1 MPTEILLPAPTADF
15 EEGTI
20 ESWHK
25 SEGDW
30 VEAGEVLLDIETD
43 KALIEVEALHSGIL
57 GKILFPGGSENVA
70 VNTVV
75 GLLLSDGESADEVAT
90 HLADDGVKSE
100 SASASASA
108 SASEEGTGRENDSS
122 ATSGLSSEST
132 GENRFFA
139 SPLARRIATLSGLD
153 ISELKGRGPNGR
165 ILKADVE
172 LAIESA
178 AQVSATAGVVASPS
192 VPLGEKPAGTTTD
205 ANADRLAGSTASST
219 ESKNYT
225 ALPNSK
231 MRKVIA
237 RRLSESKRDVPH
249 FYLNVDCEID
259 ALLALRKEING
270 KSPEGDGAY
279 KLSVNDF
286 IIKASA
292 LALRD
297 VPAANASWTEDAI
310 HQYKEVDIS
319 VAVATPGGLI
329 TPIVRNADVKGLATL
344 SDEVKNLAA
353 RARDGK
359 LQPHEYQG
367 GGFSI
372 SNLGMFGIK
381 QFSAIVNPPQSC
393 ILAVGAGEQ
402 RPVVRDGELAV
413 ATVMSCTLSVD
424 HRTVDGAV
432 GAEFLQAIKKHL
444 ENPMTMLLR
453 AG

>member
-30 VEAGEVLLDIETD
+30 VEVGEVLLDIETD

-57 GKILFPGGSENVA
+57 GKIFFPGGSENVA

-75 GLLLSDGESADEVAT
+75 GLLLNEGESADDIAT
-90 HLADDGVKSE
+90 DAPADGVE
-100 SASASASA
+100 NVSASGESS
-108 SASEEGTGRENDSS
+108 GRESETS
-122 ATSGLSSEST
+122 APSGLSSEST
-132 GENRFFA
+132 GLATDTGVKKSDGGGENRFFA
-139 SPLARRIATLSGLD
+139 SPLARRIASLAGLD
-153 ISELKGRGPNGR
+153 IRELRGRGPNGR
-165 ILKADVE
+165 ILKVDVE
-172 LAIESA
+172 LAIELAAQASSA
-178 AQVSATAGVVASPS
+178 ASVVASPS
-192 VPLGEKPAGTTTD
+192 VPTGKNTTAD
-205 ANADRLAGSTASST
+205 ANVTGNTPSNA

-225 ALPNSK
+225 EIPNSK

-237 RRLSESKRDVPH
+237 RRLSESKREVPH

-259 ALLALRKEING
+259 ALLELRKEING

-286 IIKASA
+286 IIKACG

-310 HQYKEVDIS
+310 HQYKDVDIS

-329 TPIVRNADVKGLATL
+329 TPIIRNADIKGLATI

-359 LQPHEYQG
+359 LLPHEYQG

-402 RPVVRDGELAV
+402 RPVVRDGVLAV

>member
-1 MPTEILLPAPTADF
+1 MC
-15 EEGTI
+15 
-20 ESWHK
+20 
-25 SEGDW
+25 
-30 VEAGEVLLDIETD
+30 IETD
-43 KALIEVEALHSGIL
+43 KALIEVEALQSGIL
-57 GKILFPGGSENVA
+57 GKILFPDGSENVA
-70 VNTVV
+70 VNAVI
-75 GLLLSDGESADEVAT
+75 GLLLNDGESAEEVAA
-90 HLADDGVKSE
+90 HWADNGTKN
-100 SASASASA
+100 ASASA
-108 SASEEGTGRENDSS
+108 SASEDPNERKNDS
-122 ATSGLSSEST
+122 ATLNPSSEST
-132 GENRFFA
+132 EITAQPVIKKSAVSGENRFFA
-139 SPLARRIATLSGLD
+139 SPLARRIASQSGLD
-153 ISELKGRGPNGR
+153 ISGLKGRGPNGR

-178 AQVSATAGVVASPS
+178 LV
-192 VPLGEKPAGTTTD
+192 GEKPAEANLDTT
-205 ANADRLAGSTASST
+205 ANPLVENTPSTLSV
-219 ESKNYT
+219 KNYT
-225 ALPNSK
+225 EIPNSK

-237 RRLSESKRDVPH
+237 KRLSESKREVPH
-249 FYLNVDCEID
+249 FYLNVDCDID
-259 ALLALRKEING
+259 ALLALRKELNTQ
-270 KSPEGDGAY
+270 SPEGEGAY

-297 VPAANASWTEDAI
+297 VPAANTRWTEEAI
-310 HQYKEVDIS
+310 HQYNDVDIS

-329 TPIVRNADVKGLATL
+329 TPIVRNADAKGLATL
-344 SDEVKNLAA
+344 SDEIKKLAA
-353 RARDGK
+353 RAREGK

-402 RPVVRDGELAV
+402 RPVVRDGELGV

-432 GAEFLQAIKKHL
+432 GAQFLQAIKKHL
-444 ENPMTMLLR
+444 ENPLAMLLR